1 MLLEVLGTALLHVCR
16 KSLLEKMG
24 NVSNASSLISM
35 GHAHGAPWANYF
47 TFLYRVLL
55 EIAFIMFM
63 ELTRPIPLH
72 FFVSSSSTPM
82 GYAAHVSWDNSFEL
96 PH

>member
-1 MLLEVLGTALLHVCR
+1 MLLEVLGTILLHVCI

-35 GHAHGAPWANYF
+35 GHAHGAPGANYF
-47 TFLYRVLL
+47 TFRHQ
-55 EIAFIMFM
+55 IFIKSAFIMFL
-63 ELTRPIPLH
+63 ELLGPIPLH
-72 FFVSSSSTPM
+72 FFVSSSSKPM
-82 GYAAHVSWDNSFEL
+82 GYAAHVSWDNSFKL